1 MSWAPTGR
9 LLAYPWLIAGLLL
22 AALAAGRPELAAA
35 AAPLAAVLLAGLLS
49 SRRPEVPGVRLAASE
64 SRIVEGDR
72 LDLTVEVSVPSE
84 VESLEVAVAPPP
96 GADLVD
102 SSNPQVVTGAA
113 GAPQSLSFAVRHR
126 RWGAYPLGTVHLRA
140 FDGFRLR
147 RFEARLG
154 SEAVVRAYPRPERL
168 RSLIRPAHT
177 HLYAGNRVAAR
188 KGEGVEFADIRPHAP
203 GDQLRSVNWRA
214 SARRDGLWVNERHP
228 ERNVDVVL
236 LLDTFTRAGPDE
248 ESTLEQM
255 VRGASSLASA
265 WLRERDRVGVIDFGG
280 TLRWLEVGGGMRH
293 AYRLIDALLD
303 TEVVFSYAWK
313 GIEVIPIRLL
323 PPHALIVGLTPL
335 LDRRFLIALLDLSGR
350 GLDVAVVELPVES
363 HLAVPRSPAAA
374 LARRMWR
381 LERETVRARLLEA
394 GVGIAPWAEGE
405 PLEPVVA
412 EVEAWRRRARLR
424 AR

>member
-1 MSWAPTGR
+1 MSWASTGR

-22 AALAAGRPELAAA
+22 AALAAGRPELAAV
-35 AAPLAAVLLAGLLS
+35 AAPLAAVLLTGLLG
-49 SRRPEVPGVRLAASE
+49 SRRPRVPEVRLAAAE
-64 SRIVEGDR
+64 SRVVEGDR
-72 LDLTVEVSVPSE
+72 LDLTVDIALPSE
-84 VESLEVAVAPPP
+84 LDSLEVGLALPL
-96 GADLVD
+96 GAELVD
-102 SSNPQVVTGAA
+102 AENPRVVTRAA
-113 GAPQSLSFAVRHR
+113 GERQRLRFAVRHR
-126 RWGAYPLGTVHLRA
+126 RWGAYPLGTVQLRA
-140 FDGFRLR
+140 FDGSRLR

-154 SEAVVRAYPRPERL
+154 SEAVIRAYPRPERL
-168 RSLIRPAHT
+168 RTLIRPAHT

-214 SARRDGLWVNERHP
+214 SARRDGLWVNQRHP

-236 LLDTFTRAGPDE
+236 LLDTFTQAGPAE
-248 ESTLEQM
+248 PSTLEQM

-280 TLRWLEVGGGMRH
+280 TLRWLEVGGGLRH

-313 GIEVIPIRLL
+313 AIEVIPIRLL

-335 LDRRFLIALLDLSGR
+335 LDRRFLTALLDLSGR
-350 GLDVAVVELPVES
+350 GLDVTAVELAVEP
-363 HLAVPRSPAAA
+363 HLAAPRSAAAA

-381 LERETVRARLLEA
+381 LERETERAWLLQA
-394 GVGIAPWAEGE
+394 GVGLAAWAEGE

-424 AR
+424 IR

>member
-1 MSWAPTGR
+1 M
-9 LLAYPWLIAGLLL
+9 
-22 AALAAGRPELAAA
+22 
-35 AAPLAAVLLAGLLS
+35 
-49 SRRPEVPGVRLAASE
+49 RLAASE

-84 VESLEVAVAPPP
+84 VESLEVGVAPPP
-96 GADLVD
+96 GADLVN

-255 VRGASSLASA
+255 RPGSLVAR
-265 WLRERDRVGVIDFGG
+265 LRLAPRARP
-280 TLRWLEVGGGMRH
+280 GGGHRLRRH
-293 AYRLIDALLD
+293 APLARGGGRHAPCIPVDRCPPRHRGGLQLRL
-303 TEVVFSYAWK
+303 E
-313 GIEVIPIRLL
+313 G
-323 PPHALIVGLTPL
+323 H
-335 LDRRFLIALLDLSGR
+335 R
-350 GLDVAVVELPVES
+350 GDPD
-363 HLAVPRSPAAA
+363 PPAAA
-374 LARRMWR
+374 ARSDRRAHPPARPPLPDRAARPEWAGPR
-381 LERETVRARLLEA
+381 CGRGRASRSSPTSPSRGPRRRRWPGGCGGSNVRSVRARLLEA

>member
-35 AAPLAAVLLAGLLS
+35 AAPLAAVLLAGLLGS
-49 SRRPEVPGVRLAASE
+49 CRPGVPEVRLAASE
-64 SRIVEGDR
+64 SRVVEGDQ
-72 LDLTVEVSVPSE
+72 LDILVEVSIPPE
-84 VESLEVAVAPPP
+84 VESLEVGLALPP
-96 GADLVD
+96 GAELVD
-102 SSNPQVVTGAA
+102 TDNPRVISRAA
-113 GAPQSLSFAVRHR
+113 GERQSLCFAVRHR

-140 FDGFRLR
+140 YDGFRLR

-154 SEAVVRAYPRPERL
+154 SEVLIRAYPRPERL
-168 RSLIRPAHT
+168 RTLIRPAHT

-214 SARRDGLWVNERHP
+214 SARRGGLWVNERHP

-236 LLDTFTRAGPDE
+236 LLDTFTQAGPDE

-280 TLRWLEVGGGMRH
+280 TLRWLEVGGGLRH

-335 LDRRFLIALLDLSGR
+335 LDRRFLTALLDLSGR
-350 GLDVAVVELPVES
+350 GLDVAAVELPVES
-363 HLAVPRSPAAA
+363 HLAAPRSPAAA

-381 LERETVRARLLEA
+381 LERETVRARLVEA
-394 GVGIAPWAEGE
+394 GVGMAAWAEGE

-424 AR
+424 VR